1 MLIVKD
7 TTFFIYYGKMEEA
20 CIFKIASSWQLM
32 MITGQLLEV
41 VTWKNMEIV
50 VKIESKGKFE
60 QYEL

>member
-1 MLIVKD
+1 
-7 TTFFIYYGKMEEA
+7 MEEA

-50 VKIESKGKFE
+50 VNMKVKGNLNNMSFDMSHIAHEPKF
-60 QYEL
+60 L